1 MIAKAPAIFGF
12 FKSGIAALCAA
23 AMIAPATEVRASAAF
38 EETWTRLMDQCIGY
52 IAGRDMAADALGPLI
67 EKGVGPGGIDRQI
80 HAEPHDLRLRFGAS
94 DVAVPKNARHCLV
107 WTETE
112 VPTEALE
119 AAHAATMA
127 RYDEM
132 LAAGWTQGD
141 FTFDD
146 AALLEKD
153 IHQRRPSGCLA
164 AGRIN
169 IEWAPGTASFYARL
183 IGMNCTVPETD
194 KG

>member
-1 MIAKAPAIFGF
+1 MIAHLPAIPGAL
-12 FKSGIAALCAA
+12 KGWTGALCAA
-23 AMIAPATEVRASAAF
+23 LMIGPVTEARASAEF
-38 EETWTRLMDQCIGY
+38 EATWTRLMDQCIGY
-52 IAGRDMAADALGPLI
+52 IAGQDMVADGLGPLI
-67 EKGVGPGGIDRQI
+67 EKGVGPGGIERQI

-112 VPTEALE
+112 VSAEALE

-183 IGMNCTVPETD
+183 IGMNCTVSQTD